1 VPTARWSPDGTHL
14 AFLARPEGVQDV
26 YVIGA
31 NGRRLRRLTH
41 GEGDHFGDVSWS
53 PDGRRIA
60 FTCCGMGTESIY
72 LINSDGRG
80 RRRLTDGGQPVWS
93 PDARRIAFF
102 SVRDANPELYSIEP
116 DGTGLKRLTL
126 NRAEDDDPAWSPD
139 GQQRTY
145 LEAFFGSC
153 LRDGSPALLDAAKPP
168 FPEVRIA
175 RR

>member
-72 LINSDGRG
+72 LINSD
-80 RRRLTDGGQPVWS
+80 
-93 PDARRIAFF
+93 IAFF